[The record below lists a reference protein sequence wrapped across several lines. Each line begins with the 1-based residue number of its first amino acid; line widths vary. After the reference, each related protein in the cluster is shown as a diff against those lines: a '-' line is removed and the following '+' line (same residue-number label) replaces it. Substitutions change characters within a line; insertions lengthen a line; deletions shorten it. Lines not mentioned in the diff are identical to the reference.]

1 MNEIIEE
8 LSKYSQKELESILN
22 KPSAFSSKYVI
33 EGNTLKKIDG
43 KDCYGRFYISG
54 NRYRPEE
61 VKEYLKPLT
70 TKKFAEVKL
79 NNITEKINDWSYE
92 RFYEYC
98 LKQFISAYGEQYV
111 DDECPYITVH
121 FPEITVSNS
130 IEQSHI
136 IRDVYLKFE
145 IRSNGVKLYGLKRGT
160 VTETEWRNNYWF
172 SHCDSYRVSEWTRSF
187 CFGYTDIA
195 DIKEKLAERNK
206 LYVFKH
212 LSYFLEAIKEYLS
225 WESLEGVPY
234 YKIDSVINDVTRF
247 QEKSINISNVPI
259 EEMYNSCIR
268 NITSLKYSYYQND
281 NNEYVIRLE
290 DSSNI
295 AEHLTQ
301 AFPEHC
307 YYFLNGDSVEEKT
320 NPPQCTYQNDRH
332 IIFKGEHRPF
342 NLIKDTPM
350 EISLPKRIH
359 SRILNKIVEKI
370 QNNLENFIL
379 NKKLN
384 EITGNR

>member
-22 KPSAFSSKYVI
+22 KPSIFSSKYVL
-33 EGNTLKKIDG
+33 EGKTLKKIDG
-43 KDCYGRFYISG
+43 KDCYGRFYVSG
-54 NRYRPEE
+54 NRYCAREIE
-61 VKEYLKPLT
+61 EYLKPLT
-70 TKKFAEVKL
+70 TKKFAEIKL
-79 NNITEKINDWSYE
+79 KNIAEKINDWSYE
-92 RFYEYC
+92 KFYEYC
-98 LKQFISAYGEQYV
+98 LKQFISAYGEQFV
-111 DDECPYITVH
+111 DDDSLYITVH

-136 IRDVYLKFE
+136 MRDVYLKFE

-160 VTETEWRNNYWF
+160 VTETEWRNSYWF
-172 SHCDSYRVSEWTRSF
+172 SHCNSYNVSEWTRSF
-187 CFGYTDIA
+187 CFGYTDIREIR
-195 DIKEKLAERNK
+195 DKLEGKSK
-206 LYVFKH
+206 LYTFNH

-234 YKIDSVINDVTRF
+234 RKIDSVINDVTRF
-247 QEKSINISNVPI
+247 QEKSININNVPI

-281 NNEYVIRLE
+281 DNEYTVRLE

-301 AFPEHC
+301 AFPEYC
-307 YYFLNGDSVEEKT
+307 YYFLNGESVQEKT
-320 NPPQCTYQNDRH
+320 NLLQCPYQNNSH

-342 NLIKDTPM
+342 NLIKDTPA

-359 SRILNKIVEKI
+359 SRILGRIVEKI

-379 NKKLN
+379 NKKIN